1 MVAPERRTSGD
12 LIAAA
17 AIVAVVAMIIAAFW
31 WHSSARSTI
40 LRPAP
45 SKAPGLVAPQAVPE
59 TLTQRWTMP
68 SSRTMAPVIDG
79 GNVMTGEGREMVG
92 RDPLTGEQRW
102 LYARDIDLC
111 AVTYVYDLAV
121 AVYPDSRGCG
131 QVTGIRAAT
140 GVRGPSR
147 TAYSDRHTVVS
158 SDGSAVLSYG
168 PTRLELWRTDLVRL
182 LSYGELDARVKPVNT
197 GIGAGCTLMSAA
209 GTDASA
215 AVLESCKDE
224 KDLRLTL
231 LKPAKEEDEP
241 EAKHIPM
248 PGLAVDADARVLAV
262 SGTTAAVYLPI
273 PSPRVVT
280 YDETGTQI
288 SETPLRV
295 PPAPIG
301 AAPAITKAG
310 DYFTWWTGTSILVF
324 DSKLSYRY
332 TIDAPTLGPAA
343 MMAGRFLIPVADG
356 LAVYNPANGS
366 PERVI
371 PVQHADGDAPIIPA
385 AAGPMVIEQRGAAL
399 RAFGP

>member
-1 MVAPERRTSGD
+1 MVAPERRTRGD

-17 AIVAVVAMIIAAFW
+17 AIVAVVALIIAAFW

-45 SKAPGLVAPQAVPE
+45 SKAPGLVAPQSVPE
-59 TLTQRWTMP
+59 TLTERWNAM
-68 SSRTMAPVIDG
+68 SSRTMAPVVVG
-79 GNVMTGEGREMVG
+79 GTVVTGEGHDVVG
-92 RDPLTGEQRW
+92 HDPNTGEQRW
-102 LYARDIDLC
+102 LYARDLDLC

-131 QVTGIRAAT
+131 QVTGIRAAS

-168 PTRLELWRTDLVRL
+168 PTRLDLWRTALVRL
-182 LSYGELDARVKPVNT
+182 MSYGELDARVKPVNT
-197 GIGAGCTLMSAA
+197 GVGSGCTLMSAA
-209 GTDASA
+209 GSDASA
-215 AVLESCKDE
+215 AVLESCRDQ

-241 EAKHIPM
+241 EAKHVAL

-273 PSPRVVT
+273 PSPRVVV
-280 YDETGTQI
+280 YDETGNTV

-295 PPAPIG
+295 VPAPIG
-301 AAPAITKAG
+301 AAPAITRAG
-310 DYFTWWTGTSILVF
+310 DYFTWWTGTSVLVF
-324 DSKLSYRY
+324 DAQLSYRY

-343 MMAGRFLIPVADG
+343 MLAGRLLIPVADG
-356 LAVYNPANGS
+356 LAVYDPANGT

-371 PVQHADGDAPIIPA
+371 PVVHADGDTPIIPGV
-385 AAGPMVIEQRGAAL
+385 AGPMVLEQRGATL